1 MRRSAG
7 PVSILLGGLMMMALV
22 LSRLVYNIEYW
33 MSDMQPGQGFDCTA
47 ERMEAVW
54 AASKPPVTDLEFDA
68 AGCPAFTSIPET
80 FYWAITTIT
89 TVGYGDLTPKTGL
102 GRFVAMVT
110 MFFGILLLALPV
122 IVVGGKFQ
130 EVHGEYEAE
139 QVKCIGMK
147 SGIDFVLN
155 QVDEVWSGTQA
166 SIDATEAT
174 CNACMGKARS
184 VVSMLRTM
192 SSAESFQDG

>member
-80 FYWAITTIT
+80 FYWAITTMT
-89 TVGYGDLTPKTGL
+89 TVGYGDLTPKTGF
-102 GRFVAMVT
+102 GRFVAMAT
-110 MFFGILLLALPV
+110 MFCGILLLALPV

-130 EVHGEYEAE
+130 EVHGEYEAR
-139 QVKCIGMK
+139 QVGGGTGPKTGV
-147 SGIDFVLN
+147 DFLLN
-155 QVDEVWSGTQA
+155 QVDEVWDVTKA
-166 SIDATEAT
+166 NIDATEAT

-184 VVSMLRTM
+184 VVTMLRNM
-192 SSAESFQDG
+192 AEVE